1 MRSIF
6 FYIILFSSVLSSCQ
20 KNGMTTPYEYAL
32 LSAHVYD
39 DKDMNE
45 LPDHLNPFLDFDE
58 DNYRDRLNID
68 FGKVIDMVDNEDWGA
83 LIPYVGVKTFA
94 RGGYFGRAYV
104 NKKTNHLIIA
114 HRGTDLDIKINDL
127 SLDQISIALDDGKIW
142 DIIKDMDDDYEIL
155 QGKIPLQQF
164 EAAQHFV
171 QKAKESYIEKYK
183 KEPTI
188 IHTGHSLGA
197 ILAELCAVKDNSKA
211 ITFESPGSKPLAS
224 QLVGSED
231 INIEKVD
238 ITTYNAEPNQINT
251 LHEHLGKVIPLYD
264 ESKIQSAHSDTEK
277 VLSLKLHPIKEL
289 LARFDEKNGE
299 PKLP

>member
-6 FYIILFSSVLSSCQ
+6 FYVLIFSSFLTSCQ
-20 KNGMTTPYEYAL
+20 KNGVTTPYEYAL

-39 DKDMNE
+39 DKDGDE

-58 DNYRDRLNID
+58 KNYKARLNID
-68 FGKVIDMVDNEDWGA
+68 LGEVIDMVDNENWSA
-83 LIPYVGVKTFA
+83 LIPYVGAKTFA

-114 HRGTDLDIKINDL
+114 HRGTDLNIKINEL
-127 SLDQISIALDDGKIW
+127 SLNQISIAIDDGKIW
-142 DIIKDMDDDYEIL
+142 DMIKDMDDDYDIFH
-155 QGKIPLQQF
+155 GKIPLQQF
-164 EAAQHFV
+164 EAAQYFV
-171 QKAKESYIEKYK
+171 KKVKESYVEKYK
-183 KEPTI
+183 KDPQI

-197 ILAELCAVKDNSKA
+197 VLAELCAVKDNSKA

-224 QLVGSED
+224 QLVD
-231 INIEKVD
+231 IQDIDVEKVD
-238 ITTYNAEPNQINT
+238 ITSYNAEPNQINT

-264 ESKIQSAHSDTEK
+264 ESTLQSAHSDTEK

-289 LARFDEKNGE
+289 LKRFDEKNGE
-299 PKLP
+299 PRK

>member
-1 MRSIF
+1 MRGIF
-6 FYIILFSSVLSSCQ
+6 FYVLLFSSVLSSCQ
-20 KNGMTTPYEYAL
+20 KNGVTTPYEYAL

-39 DKDMNE
+39 DKDVDK

-58 DNYRDRLNID
+58 KNYKARLNID
-68 FGKVIDMVDNEDWGA
+68 LGEVIDMVDNEDWSA
-83 LIPYVGVKTFA
+83 LIPYVGAKTFA

-114 HRGTDLDIKINDL
+114 HRGTDLNIKINEL
-127 SLDQISIALDDGKIW
+127 SLDQISIAIEDGKIW
-142 DIIKDMDDDYEIL
+142 EMLKDMDDDYDIFN
-155 QGKIPLQQF
+155 GKIPLQQF

-171 QKAKESYIEKYK
+171 KKVKESYVEKYN
-183 KEPTI
+183 KEPQI

-197 ILAELCAVKDNSKA
+197 VLAELCAVKDNSKA

-224 QLVGSED
+224 QLID
-231 INIEKVD
+231 IQDIDVENAD
-238 ITTYNAEPNQINT
+238 ITSYNAEPNQINT

-264 ESKIQSAHSDTEK
+264 ESKLQSAHSDTEK

-289 LARFDEKNGE
+289 LKRFDEKDGE